1 MNMGT
6 LSPSFLPWS
15 SLSNSVTGKG
25 VHINEIATEMHAAW
39 RVDVRTVCKLWDD
52 IVVSDECLA
61 FYLAPLA
68 TTQQRIIWTSLW
80 EPSRRSWVSGTHFHD
95 FGADRLQMY
104 AGHSVER
111 ALADTYT
118 SDGAVLF
125 PLNGTLPS
133 LSFIRLDMSFLL
145 WGAIPICLNL
155 RVMVLHHVRFSLE
168 PSIDDF
174 CSLFNC
180 TPRLERLHLRY
191 IECKSD
197 DGPSK
202 LKPILPCLTHLFFKP
217 ISESSFK
224 LVAAIDMP
232 HLRNLHLDMFD
243 EASVHHV
250 STHLQEVLLPVTT
263 ASLDVVAT
271 CTEEIWEIIRMMPN
285 LCTLDGRRSEPYF
298 SRMMHKLALCQ
309 REACPKLSTIVLGE
323 IPDMEMIEDTL
334 HAGSTFGPDL
344 HEVFPDS
351 FVRNSFVEVFLVGQV
366 INRREFAKDPDALY
380 ESVVW

>member
-1 MNMGT
+1 M
-6 LSPSFLPWS
+6 
-15 SLSNSVTGKG
+15 SVPLYIG
-25 VHINEIATEMHAAW
+25 ATESGLRYGSRAAGLGFLE
-39 RVDVRTVCKLWDD
+39 RIFTILVPIVFRCTRITVSARDMRSSDSIVHWMSTWNTPKL
-52 IVVSDECLA
+52 A
-61 FYLAPLA
+61 YLDLNIRP
-68 TTQQRIIWTSLW
+68 TT
-80 EPSRRSWVSGTHFHD
+80 
-95 FGADRLQMY
+95 A
-104 AGHSVER
+104 VER

-155 RVMVLHHVRFSLE
+155 PVMVLHHVRFSFE

-191 IECKSD
+191 IECTSD

-250 STHLQEVLLPVTT
+250 STHLQEVLRPVTT

-271 CTEEIWEIIRMMPN
+271 CTQEIWEIIRMMPN
-285 LCTLDGRRSEPYF
+285 LCTLDGRGSEPYF
-298 SRMMHKLALCQ
+298 SRMMHKLALRQ
-309 REACPKLSTIVLGE
+309 REACPKLSTTVLGE